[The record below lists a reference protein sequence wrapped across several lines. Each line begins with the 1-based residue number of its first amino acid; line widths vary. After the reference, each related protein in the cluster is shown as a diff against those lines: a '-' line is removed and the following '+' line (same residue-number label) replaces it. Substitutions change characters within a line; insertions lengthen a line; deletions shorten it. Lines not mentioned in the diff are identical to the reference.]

1 MDIALIGYGKM
12 GKTIEQIAVSRG
24 HRIVKTID
32 IDNLEDF
39 APGKM
44 NGAQVAVEFTGPK
57 TAFDNV
63 MKCLDMHLPVVCGS
77 TGWYD
82 RLPEAEA
89 RCRRENQSM
98 IVSSNFSLGVNIF
111 FKLNRYLAR
120 IMNRFPLY
128 DVSIDETHHTQ
139 KLDAPSGTAITLAR
153 AVIGELD
160 RKTGWQLDRADTPD
174 QIRVNA
180 FRRDSVPGIHTVRYT
195 SEIDDIV
202 ITHDAHS
209 RAGLALGAV
218 LAAEYIYDKHGVFS
232 MDDVLQID

>member
-24 HRIVKTID
+24 HRIVQTID
-32 IDNLEDF
+32 IDNLADF
-39 APGKM
+39 VPEKM

-57 TAFDNV
+57 TAFANV
-63 MKCLDMHLPVVCGS
+63 MKCMDMHLPVVCGS

-120 IMNRFPLY
+120 IMNRFPSY

>member
-1 MDIALIGYGKM
+1 M

-24 HRIVKTID
+24 HRIVQTID

-39 APGKM
+39 VPQKM

-57 TAFDNV
+57 TAFANV

-82 RLPEAEA
+82 RLPEAET
-89 RCRRENQSM
+89 RCWQENQSM

-120 IMNRFPLY
+120 VMNRFPSY

-139 KLDAPSGTAITLAR
+139 KLDAPSGTAITLAK

>member
-24 HRIVKTID
+24 HRIVQTID
-32 IDNLEDF
+32 IDNLADF
-39 APGKM
+39 VPEKM

-57 TAFDNV
+57 TAFANV
-63 MKCLDMHLPVVCGS
+63 MKCMDMHLPVVCGS

-82 RLPEAEA
+82 RLPEAET
-89 RCRRENQSM
+89 RCRQENQSM

-120 IMNRFPLY
+120 VMNRFPSY

-139 KLDAPSGTAITLAR
+139 KLDAPSGTAITLAK

-209 RAGLALGAV
+209 RTGLALGAV
-218 LAAEYIYDKHGVFS
+218 LAAEYIYDKYGVFS

>member
-120 IMNRFPLY
+120 
-128 DVSIDETHHTQ
+128 
-139 KLDAPSGTAITLAR
+139 
-153 AVIGELD
+153 
-160 RKTGWQLDRADTPD
+160 
-174 QIRVNA
+174 
-180 FRRDSVPGIHTVRYT
+180 
-195 SEIDDIV
+195 
-202 ITHDAHS
+202 
-209 RAGLALGAV
+209 
-218 LAAEYIYDKHGVFS
+218 
-232 MDDVLQID
+232 

>member
-24 HRIVKTID
+24 HRIVQTID
-32 IDNLEDF
+32 IDNLADF
-39 APGKM
+39 VPEKM

-57 TAFDNV
+57 TAFANV
-63 MKCLDMHLPVVCGS
+63 MKCMDMHLPVVCGS

-89 RCRRENQSM
+89 RCRQENQSM

-120 IMNRFPLY
+120 IMNRFPSY

-139 KLDAPSGTAITLAR
+139 KLDAPSGTAITLAK

>member
-1 MDIALIGYGKM
+1 M

-24 HRIVKTID
+24 HRIVQTID
-32 IDNLEDF
+32 IDNLADF
-39 APGKM
+39 VPEKM

-57 TAFDNV
+57 TAFANV
-63 MKCLDMHLPVVCGS
+63 MKCMDMHLPVVCGS

-89 RCRRENQSM
+89 RCRQENQSM

-120 IMNRFPLY
+120 IMNRFPSY

-139 KLDAPSGTAITLAR
+139 KLDAPSGTAITLAK